1 MKLWITSGIIV
12 VLSTLVYFYYTR
24 TEDMISTINTQKEL
38 IKTQKEE
45 IKQLNSQIVF
55 EKITL
60 EGQSKKLEEYINKTQ
75 EIKIVVEPVIVY
87 KEVVKT
93 LPQEVIVETAN
104 EDTNEIITSISNS
117 AAVFSGVHNN

>member
-12 VLSTLVYFYYTR
+12 VLSTMVYFYYTR

-55 EKITL
+55 EKKTL
-60 EGQSKKLEEYINKTQ
+60 EGQNKKLEEYKNKTQ
-75 EIKIVVEPVIVY
+75 EIKTVIKPVIVY
-87 KEVVKT
+87 KEIVKT

-117 AAVFSGVHNN
+117 AAVFSGVHDN